1 MVNILETQQKAN
13 KELLN
18 ETEVL
23 KKRLEDKDQVI
34 NKLKAKFEVKENNI
48 LTEEEIRELIG
59 SLNRNPNE
67 AEIRTVIDY
76 F

>member
-1 MVNILETQQKAN
+1 MVNILEAQQQAN

-18 ETEVL
+18 EIETL
-23 KKRLEDKDQVI
+23 KKQLADQDQAI
-34 NKLKAKFEVKENNI
+34 SKLKERFGVNENNI

-59 SLNRNPNE
+59 SLNRNPDE
-67 AEIRTVIDY
+67 SDIRAVIDY